1 MDKNVS
7 RSNSLTRRSKLP
19 QIDIQALV
27 KDKSLEQKK
36 GYIES
41 LKSQSVLKGSLINKI
56 LNYKS
61 KGVIGFQAIKEEDVA
76 GRI

>member
-7 RSNSLTRRSKLP
+7 RSNSLTRRSRLP

-56 LNYKS
+56 LNYKR

>member
-7 RSNSLTRRSKLP
+7 RSNSLTRRSRLP